1 MIYDGDPFRRRPRK
15 STVKSK
21 RWERCVWMMTKV
33 AEWASEHAQITNI
46 GLSDGYGEKAILTA
60 VQFGYDRHG
69 SQGYLGNIS

>member
-1 MIYDGDPFRRRPRK
+1 
-15 STVKSK
+15 
-21 RWERCVWMMTKV
+21 MMTKV

-69 SQGYLGNIS
+69 SQGYLGNVSSGCLAMKRLPAIRIWLRVHESMA